1 MLKIDSAGSVIRRL
15 RIEKAMSLT
24 DLAIASN
31 MDKGYLSKLETNKQG
46 LNQTAIDRVSS
57 GLGISPVLLTSLCLK
72 EVYPALQGVGP
83 VAEAMD
89 QLIESLKEN

>member
-31 MDKGYLSKLETNKQG
+31 MDKGYLSKLGTNKQ
-46 LNQTAIDRVSS
+46 AR
-57 GLGISPVLLTSLCLK
+57 
-72 EVYPALQGVGP
+72 
-83 VAEAMD
+83 
-89 QLIESLKEN
+89 IESNRN